1 MAMTKKER
9 ADMDAAITRAE
20 TLAAL
25 RWTEDVA
32 PDLPVP
38 QWGQHTEGWLF
49 FSDRVEEAWS
59 ESVRHGFGRDRSRG
73 GSRSGVPLF
82 STRERA
88 LRALRH
94 QTEMAAAQRLRA
106 IDIAIRAA
114 AVREEA

>member
-9 ADMDAAITRAE
+9 ADMDAAIARAE

-25 RWTEDVA
+25 RWTEDVK

-38 QWGQHTEGWLF
+38 EWGQHTDGWIV

-59 ESVRHGFGRDRSRG
+59 ESVRHGLGRDRSHGSQRG
-73 GSRSGVPLF
+73 IPLY
-82 STRERA
+82 STRARA
-88 LRALRH
+88 LKALRH
-94 QTEMAAAQRLRA
+94 QTEMAAAERLRA
-106 IDIAIRAA
+106 IDIALRAA